1 MSPRHVFRS
10 LLLGLFLC
18 SLLPASADAQRLST
32 GGMDLR
38 LFRHAVDSK
47 GVASVNGTDIIAHMD
62 YSFGLILDGGFDLL
76 PHDGFENDR
85 KRSVVPEGSE
95 VPAESNQRL
104 TDYVVERLF
113 TGNLMANFG
122 ILNYAVVGIQLPI
135 LVGQGPDVT
144 LPGYYNE
151 GGVDPNTGVQTGSG
165 GLAYQGLGN
174 MVIHGKVR
182 LLRQE
187 RYPIGL
193 AAIVQAG
200 LPTATDDQFGG
211 EPGFTLWPSLVLG
224 WRPVRRFRMNAEVGY
239 RLVTGDGADIELGGK
254 TDPGVLAGTRDNVQ
268 ANRIASNA
276 AFVRRG
282 DPAPST

>member
-76 PHDGFENDR
+76 PHEGFENDK
-85 KRSVVPEGSE
+85 KRSVTVGDDQSRRTE
-95 VPAESNQRL
+95 
-104 TDYVVERLF
+104 YVVERLF

-122 ILNYAVVGIQLPI
+122 ILNYLVVGVQLPI

-151 GGVDPNTGVQTGSG
+151 GGVDAATGNQLGSG

-174 MVIHGKVR
+174 MVIHAKAR

-224 WRPVRRFRMNAEVGY
+224 WRPVRRYAW
-239 RLVTGDGADIELGGK
+239 
-254 TDPGVLAGTRDNVQ
+254 
-268 ANRIASNA
+268 
-276 AFVRRG
+276 
-282 DPAPST
+282 